1 MPSEAPERGGASM
14 GLRRAGLVVAALWIF
29 GLGAAYFLRHAF
41 LFYADKGAAV
51 RGFLE
56 SLR

>member
-1 MPSEAPERGGASM
+1 M